1 MARIANPSV
10 FRAEAVTIDWNAVA
24 NAQREAGGQVGD
36 APPRTRVS
44 WACAGS
50 LGVPHGVFTVWHRF
64 PKAVKL
70 VPSRNPVQSYGSQS
84 LLTWTG
90 AAGRVIVQGTV
101 TDPGRP
107 VTVTL
112 YWGAPTTESAVAA
125 TTRTGSGTVS
135 VDLRTSGATCAL
147 VDNLSSPVV
156 SVQPLADIVNAA
168 DWTPYELVGLPVDGP
183 LGDYDGGKQGMLTA
197 LTDPTSAALERLS
210 RGAPPFGWYP
220 VLPSG
225 VNAPDWLTP
234 DLPRM
239 VAVLQGE
246 LLPRLDDLYQPGL
259 PERDQRSITRPTIV
273 PAPGQT
279 TVGVGPTTQIDA
291 APWPMLAIPSQTD
304 AYLNLALGFGT
315 AYPPMSSDN
324 RVARGAPPEF
334 LVTATYSGG
343 PTIDL
348 DGTPIGVGPAGEYA
362 AYAPPVEHGVT
373 ASPLGLTAAR
383 YSLNAPTGIDQPW
396 QENVRLSW
404 PRPTVGAGWGRVT
417 AQAYCRYPTGAGDAE
432 PGCEKNDDWGGW
444 RIGSVPSA
452 DSAGRTSVI
461 DPYTDI
467 PLGSGGRHLGYGAA
481 HDDIYGVWSP
491 WVETHVDT
499 TEPGAALPIL
509 ANPALTA
516 RYSGTAS
523 ACPAHLRVETML
535 EWAQRTTTGVELT
548 AVLYPMV
555 GPSSAPPPG
564 VGPGVAP
571 AGCHTASWSYT
582 FAGDI
587 PTGVGCTVTPLDQD
601 GYDAT
606 RTVPP
611 VPITPGPGQGD
622 PRRFRTDVDL
632 APLDFTATGR
642 WGVVIWARRAT
653 AVGPSPTGWVASA
666 PDRWVIATA
675 GSPVPVVP
683 QVVILPGVP
692 LGSMLDA
699 AGSSHVTIAWGA
711 PPAAPVK
718 NWVIWGTTEQNLR
731 DTLGLPAAANP
742 VPGARLLEL
751 RGVLAARGSEAQ
763 RAFRRVLEVPESPGS
778 PRAADVPLARGAS
791 DLQLFVVTSTT
802 PTGTDSPFPTVGLDT
817 QTQVF
822 MAPRVVSPAPPLVR
836 TAITETGVEVDLEV
850 ASNVPVGGFR
860 LYRTRVFD
868 AARRA
873 DSMGA
878 PTIVPAVAVLDGGQP
893 QRDVRSGAPLYAAST
908 TLATGAGWQPSY
920 LRAVAV
926 PDTSGVPEQA
936 IRGLLSA
943 ESDIVTVATPP
954 PGGPDLAP
962 LVVSDGT
969 PDHLV
974 MVARTSTA
982 APDDTAWGAHR
993 VAGKDVTISDAGLGA
1008 EATVALA
1015 DLVTLGDGTPAPATL
1030 PAPGEAVLVRGRRS
1044 GGRTPLA
1051 VWFARADATA
1061 DADVALRLVDPLGRA
1076 TVQRATA
1083 PGVPVPPPP
1092 PPTLTLRG
1100 VSHPTPT
1107 TTRVTVTT
1115 SASAADVPPATFSAS
1130 AQPRM
1135 LRGPRLRIYRGSAAL
1150 PDIPA
1155 TSAAVAQPGLIGFG
1169 WRRLFGPIGFR
1180 RVRAWD
1186 VLIPAGAPLTI
1197 RVTITAGDGQS
1208 ASLSITV

>member
-10 FRAEAVTIDWNAVA
+10 FRAEAVMIDWNALGR
-24 NAQREAGGQVGD
+24 AQQEAGGHVGD

-44 WACAGS
+44 WACHGS
-50 LGVPHGVFTVWHRF
+50 LGVPHGVFTVWYRR
-64 PKAVKL
+64 PKAAKL

-90 AAGRVIVQGTV
+90 TAGRVIVQGTV
-101 TDPGRP
+101 SDPGRP
-107 VTVTL
+107 VTVKL
-112 YWGAPTTESAVAA
+112 CWGAPTPESVVAA
-125 TTRTGSGTVS
+125 TSRTGNGTLS
-135 VDLRTSGATCAL
+135 IDLRTSGATCAL
-147 VDNLSSPVV
+147 VDNLTSPVV
-156 SVQPLADIVNAA
+156 SVQPLADIVNAD
-168 DWTPYELVGLPVDGP
+168 DWTPYELIGLPVDGP
-183 LGDYDGGKQGMLTA
+183 LGDYDGAKQGMLAA
-197 LTDPTSAALERLS
+197 LTDPTSAALDRLS
-210 RGAPPFGWYP
+210 RGAPPLGWFP

-225 VNAPDWLTP
+225 VIAPDWLTP

-239 VAVLQGE
+239 VAVLQAA
-246 LLPRLDDLYQPGL
+246 LLPQLGDLYQPGL
-259 PERDQRSITRPTIV
+259 PEHDQSSITRPTIV
-273 PAPGQT
+273 PGPGET
-279 TVGVGPTTQIDA
+279 TIGVGPTTQIDA
-291 APWPMLAIPSQTD
+291 APWPMLAIPTQTD

-315 AYPPMSSDN
+315 AYPPMPSD
-324 RVARGAPPEF
+324 VVIAVLPPPEF
-334 LVTATYSGG
+334 LVTATYTAG
-343 PTIDL
+343 PTIDVF
-348 DGTPIGVGPAGEYA
+348 GQVIGVGPAGEYA
-362 AYAPPVEHGVT
+362 AYAPPVLHGAT

-396 QENVRLSW
+396 WENVRLTW
-404 PRPTVGAGWGRVT
+404 PRPIVGAGWGRVT
-417 AQAYCRYPTGAGDAE
+417 AQAYCRYPTGAGQAE

-461 DPYTDI
+461 DPYAEI
-467 PLGSGGRHLGYGAA
+467 PLGSGGRHLGFGVA

-491 WVETHVDT
+491 WVETHLDT

-516 RYSGTAS
+516 RYSGSAS

-535 EWAQRTTTGVELT
+535 EWSQRTTTGVELT

-555 GPSSAPPPG
+555 GPYSPTPPG

-571 AGCHTASWSYT
+571 AGCRTASWSYT
-582 FAGDI
+582 FAGDL
-587 PTGVGCTVTPLDQD
+587 PTGVGCTVTPLDQN

-606 RTVPP
+606 QTVPP
-611 VPITPGPGQGD
+611 VPITPGTGQGD

-632 APLDFTATGR
+632 APLDFTGTGR

-653 AVGPSPTGWVASA
+653 AVGPSPTGWVASD

-692 LGSMLDA
+692 LGSMPDA
-699 AGSSHVTIAWGA
+699 AGSSHVRIAWGA
-711 PPAAPVK
+711 PPNAPVK
-718 NWVIWGTTEQNLR
+718 NWVIWGTSEQNLR
-731 DTLGLPAAANP
+731 DALGLGAAASP
-742 VPGARLLEL
+742 IPGARLLEL
-751 RGVLAARGSEAQ
+751 RGVLAARGEQAQ
-763 RAFRRVLEVPESPGS
+763 RAFRRVLEVPEHPGS

-822 MAPRVVSPAPPLVR
+822 IAPRVVSPAPPLVR
-836 TAITETGVEVDLEV
+836 TAITETGVDVDLEV

-878 PTIVPAVAVLDGGQP
+878 PTLVPAAAVVDGGGEP
-893 QRDVRSGAPLYAAST
+893 LRDVRSGAPLYSASM

-936 IRGLLSA
+936 IRGLLSG

-974 MVARTSTA
+974 LVARTSTS

-993 VAGKDVTISDAGLGA
+993 AAGSGVTTSDADLA
-1008 EATVALA
+1008 ALATVALA
-1015 DLVTLGDGTPAPATL
+1015 DVVTLGDGTPAPATL
-1030 PAPGEAVLVRGRRS
+1030 PTPGQAVLVRGPRS

-1061 DADVALRLVDPLGRA
+1061 DADVGLRLVDPLGRA

-1083 PGVPVPPPP
+1083 PGVPALP

-1115 SASAADVPPATFSAS
+1115 SASATDVPPATLSAS
-1130 AQPRM
+1130 ARARTI
-1135 LRGPRLRIYRGSAAL
+1135 RGPRVRIYRGSAAL

-1169 WRRLFGPIGFR
+1169 WRWLLRPFGVR
-1180 RVRAWD
+1180 RIRAWD

-1197 RVTITAGDGQS
+1197 TVTIIAGDGQS
-1208 ASLSITV
+1208 ASISTTV